1 MACSCDGNCSSCRRK
16 GGTTRRKKNA
26 GGYLTGPSH
35 EQGGIPATL
44 QHGGEIEL
52 EGGEYIINAQT
63 VNAVGT
69 EFLDELNSTA
79 TSYHQGGYNPGE
91 LPNPSNYRRGGRVK
105 RIKKQY
111 GGSAGNGVRTNLQT
125 SGGEYT
131 CLTNNYPG
139 CGDGINGTYVGSMHY
154 HPDKG
159 YMAGA
164 QHSEQSHPILQRV
177 NNTNGRNRMRK
188 GGTPRRQRRRYQE
201 GGHTHL
207 PALHHHEQYTPHH
220 HRLAFED
227 ATYHTHNVDT
237 PFGTYESSE
246 TGFQLGQSGPD
257 GFRVTHAPSETRG
270 MTSNQYFEGEAT
282 STEAGDHTHP
292 GAHSHGGNTTRSRM
306 YRRGGKLNSN
316 RRKKMRRGGRVRTRK
331 YQTGGHTH
339 SVPITSID
347 HYHQQ
352 NPGQT
357 NTGGMTTAW
366 PSEQINGGAGRYMA
380 TSGFNPYPMH
390 YDNLGGYSTGG
401 GGDHN
406 HPGRLGNTT
415 RTGMNGNGPGPSTS
429 HPPYRH
435 GPRRANPQEMEPR
448 PNYQMQTGGSVGGG
462 LVYEDTGKP
471 YGGGTSGLINQGG
484 YYWTTESGVKTSNS
498 RKVVHR

>member
-105 RIKKQY
+105 RKKRGGRIKKQY

-177 NNTNGRNRMRK
+177 NNTNGRNRMPSHYGNETNRMPTRGRRTRRRRQMGGTRQMVDMNGMGQQMMSHPPGRVNILPVVQNPEPVPPRPYRK
-188 GGTPRRQRRRYQE
+188 GG
-201 GGHTHL
+201 
-207 PALHHHEQYTPHH
+207 
-220 HRLAFED
+220 
-227 ATYHTHNVDT
+227 
-237 PFGTYESSE
+237 GT
-246 TGFQLGQSGPD
+246 
-257 GFRVTHAPSETRG
+257 
-270 MTSNQYFEGEAT
+270 
-282 STEAGDHTHP
+282 
-292 GAHSHGGNTTRSRM
+292 
-306 YRRGGKLNSN
+306 
-316 RRKKMRRGGRVRTRK
+316 RKRK

-339 SVPITSID
+339 SMPITSIE

-352 NPGQT
+352 TDGPIT
-357 NTGGMTTAW
+357 SGMTTAVPSNPINDSSW
-366 PSEQINGGAGRYMA
+366 PGAGRYM
-380 TSGFNPYPMH
+380 SESSYNPYPV
-390 YDNLGGYSTGG
+390 YANTIGTGTGG
-401 GGDHN
+401 DTLNSFPTGHTGDHS

-429 HPPYRH
+429 HPPYRS
-435 GPRRANPQEMEPR
+435 GPRRAQPQEMEPR
-448 PNYQMQTGGSVGGG
+448 PNYRMQTGGSVGSS
-462 LVYEDTGKP
+462 LVYEDTGQA
-471 YGGGTSGLINQGG
+471 YGGDTSGLINQGG
-484 YYWTTESGVKTSNS
+484 YYWTTEAGVKTSNS